1 MDLSKTKHRNQ
12 NNIMTKILAWTTFG
26 SVAIIASI
34 ICIKYFSTPDSSGM
48 TSMTNT
54 AIRIG
59 LSVLAYIAMPAI
71 NIILIYITIN
81 CLRKENKLNIEPIYA
96 IITTIFIN
104 LLVIVTISASD
115 LVLGTKTAIA
125 ELVSNNFITASIIT
139 ALVFLA
145 LNCQFQTEN
154 DKPFWIA
161 VLNIIAGAIVSIPTI
176 MNIVSTPPQDRFN
189 SISAIASASSSLMA
203 ILIACL
209 FTLMIS
215 IICIIGEKL

>member
-34 ICIKYFSTPDSSGM
+34 ICIKYFSTQNPSGI

-54 AIRIG
+54 FVQIG

-71 NIILIYITIN
+71 NIMLIYSTMS

-104 LLVIVTISASD
+104 LLVIVTLSASD
-115 LVLGTKTAIA
+115 LVLGTKTPIA
-125 ELVSNNFITASIIT
+125 ELVSNNFVTANIIT
-139 ALVFLA
+139 TFAFLG
-145 LNCQFQTEN
+145 
-154 DKPFWIA
+154 
-161 VLNIIAGAIVSIPTI
+161 LNIHFETDNNNNKPIWIGLINIITGGIVSISI
-176 MNIVSTPPQDRFN
+176 MMNIVSTPKAERLD
-189 SISAIASASSSLMA
+189 SISSIASIISSAAAFTIVLMFVILFASFSD
-203 ILIACL
+203 
-209 FTLMIS
+209 
-215 IICIIGEKL
+215 EKH